1 MKKIDMI
8 RKIITKA
15 PQEAKERIECY
26 ASVLGFDLP
35 SDEEWQK
42 QYQPDEHGNKPH
54 IESYIDGKLDTAE
67 ESKLEALLKKLEG
80 N

>member
-35 SDEEWQK
+35 SDEEWKEQIQLDK
-42 QYQPDEHGNKPH
+42 HGNKPN
-54 IESYIDGKLDTAE
+54 IVAYVDSKLDPAE
-67 ESKLEALLKKLEG
+67 ESKLEVLLKKLGG

>member
-1 MKKIDMI
+1 MKIDII
-8 RKIITKA
+8 RKIIAKA
-15 PQEAKERIECY
+15 PQDAMKRIECY

-35 SDEEWQK
+35 SDEEWTLQNSL
-42 QYQPDEHGNKPH
+42 DEHGNKPNV
-54 IESYIDGKLDTAE
+54 EAYVDSNLDTAE